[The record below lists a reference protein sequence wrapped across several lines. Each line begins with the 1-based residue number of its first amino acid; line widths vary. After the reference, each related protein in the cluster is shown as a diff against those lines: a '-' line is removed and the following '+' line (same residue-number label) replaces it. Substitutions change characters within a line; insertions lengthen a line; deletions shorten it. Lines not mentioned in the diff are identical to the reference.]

1 MKTPLFLFP
10 GLACNERL
18 FATQRDGLN
27 NILNVIIPE
36 WVRPTSKDQVES
48 FALRWAEYVW
58 ETYYSENAL
67 PANRQDPALG
77 CYVGGHSFGGMCA
90 PIVGEFLE
98 KKGVKV
104 HACFRF
110 ACADKPND
118 ISWKWMFLG
127 RALNIFPDGT
137 WLTIKTFCR
146 LRLFFTPKYTMSDAK
161 REMYLQ
167 IIETPVRRSFHIV
180 RMLYSWKRS
189 KEHKFQFPTFCIRG
203 KKDSVVPP
211 QKRESEVILPHA
223 GHGMC
228 LTQGAKL
235 NDFIRNF
242 VMNT

>member
-48 FALRWAEYVW
+48 FALRWAESVW
-58 ETYYSENAL
+58 ETYYSENARSE
-67 PANRQDPALG
+67 NRQDPTLG
-77 CYVGGHSFGGMCA
+77 CYVGGHSFGGICA

-110 ACADKPND
+110 ASADKPED
-118 ISWKWMFLG
+118 ISWKWLILG
-127 RALNIFPDGT
+127 RLLNIFPDGA
-137 WLTIKTFCR
+137 WLTIKMFCFLR
-146 LRLFFTPKYTMSDAK
+146 LRFTPENAISDAK
-161 REMYLQ
+161 KEMYRQ
-167 IIETPVRRSFHIV
+167 IVETPVRRSFHVV
-180 RMLYSWKRS
+180 RMMYSWKRN
-189 KEHKFQFPTFCIRG
+189 KERTFQFPMLCIRG
-203 KKDSVVPP
+203 KNDSVMPP
-211 QKRESEVILPHA
+211 KKRESEVILPHA
-223 GHGMC
+223 GHGVC

-235 NDFIRNF
+235 NDFIRKF